1 MLSRLFYFRRLMQ
14 AEHYKVSFK
23 GEDLIL
29 LPEKAIWF
37 PKYETLLVSDTHL
50 GKGSHFRKAGIAIPT
65 QLEQEDLATLSD
77 IIAEIKPKELIF
89 LGDLFHSDINNDWEW
104 FKLWRQLH
112 QKINMALIKGNHD
125 ILPPMF
131 YKTLNIDVVQSKKI
145 GVFEL
150 YHDLPKTQT
159 AHYIISGHI
168 HPGIK
173 ITGKAKQGLVL
184 PCFYFGKQYAI
195 LPAFGK
201 FTGKAIIK
209 RKEND
214 LVYAIAGKNIIAV

>member
-1 MLSRLFYFRRLMQ
+1 MQ
-14 AEHYKVSFK
+14 SECYKISFK
-23 GEDLIL
+23 GEDLML

-50 GKGSHFRKAGIAIPT
+50 GKGSHFRKAGIAVPT
-65 QLEQEDLATLSD
+65 NLEQADLATLSD
-77 IIAEIKPKELIF
+77 IIADYKPKELIF

-112 QKINMALIKGNHD
+112 QKINMVLIKGNHD
-125 ILPPMF
+125 ILPLHF
-131 YKTLNIDVVQSKKI
+131 YQLLNIEIVNSRML

-150 YHDLPKTQT
+150 FHDLPKQKTSN
-159 AHYIISGHI
+159 YIISGHI

-173 ITGKAKQGLVL
+173 LNGKARQKMVL
-184 PCFYFGKQYAI
+184 PCFYFGEHYSI

-201 FTGKAIIK
+201 FTGKAMIK

-214 LVYAIAGKNIIAV
+214 LIYAIAGKNIIAV

>member
-1 MLSRLFYFRRLMQ
+1 MLTNHF
-14 AEHYKVSFK
+14 EISFK
-23 GEDLIL
+23 GETLVL
-29 LPEKAIWF
+29 LPERAIWF

-65 QLEQEDLATLSD
+65 VLEQEDLASLSD
-77 IIAEIKPKELIF
+77 IIDSYKPKELIF
-89 LGDLFHSDINNDWEW
+89 LGDLFHSDMNNDWEW
-104 FKLWRQLH
+104 FKLWRQFH
-112 QKINMALIKGNHD
+112 QHINMVLIKGNHD
-125 ILPPMF
+125 ILPLHF
-131 YKTLNIDVVQSKKI
+131 YQLLNIEIVNSKML

-150 YHDLPKTQT
+150 YHDLPKLKTLT
-159 AHYIISGHI
+159 YIISGHI

-173 ITGKAKQGLVL
+173 LIGKARQGMVL
-184 PCFYFGKQYAI
+184 PCFYFGEHYSI

-214 LVYAIAGKNIIAV
+214 LVYAIAGKKIIAV

>member
-1 MLSRLFYFRRLMQ
+1 MQ
-14 AEHYKVSFK
+14 SENFKISFK
-23 GEDLIL
+23 GEDLVL

-37 PKYETLLVSDTHL
+37 PEYETLLVSDTHL

-65 QLEQEDLATLSD
+65 ILEQEDLATLSD
-77 IIAEIKPKELIF
+77 IIELYKPKELIF
-89 LGDLFHSDINNDWEW
+89 LGDLFHSDMNNDWEW

-112 QKINMALIKGNHD
+112 QHIKMILVKGNHD
-125 ILPPMF
+125 ILPL
-131 YKTLNIDVVQSKKI
+131 YLYHLLNLDVVDGKQLGAFK
-145 GVFEL
+145 L
-150 YHDLPKTQT
+150 YHDLPKKEIE
-159 AHYIISGHI
+159 HYVISGHI

-173 ITGKAKQGLVL
+173 ITGKARQNMVL
-184 PCFYFGKQYAI
+184 PCFYFGKNNAI